1 MDNDHKSDES
11 DLIILAEAAKGRAI
25 DAIYVAKAAK
35 LTANQH
41 LKRAT
46 IAQHFK
52 RILYIQLLMTGRK
65 DVNDLSYLKKPQKVI
80 KYIEGRY
87 SKDNSRQAYLL
98 SITSITKEMEGYD
111 IAYHIYH
118 AHSARLAL
126 KITAELLQQKQ
137 TPKEY
142 YTFNKIR
149 SIIYYTS

>member
-1 MDNDHKSDES
+1 MIEDNTNS
-11 DLIILAEAAKGRAI
+11 LLAKAATGLAV
-25 DAIYVAKAAK
+25 DAIYAAKASK
-35 LTANQH
+35 LTAGQH

-52 RILYIQLLMTGRK
+52 RILHLQTLMTGRK
-65 DVNDLSYLKKPQKVI
+65 NVNDLSYLKKAQKVI
-80 KYIEGRY
+80 RFIEDRY

-98 SITSITKEMEGYD
+98 SIGSILKEMEGYD

-126 KITAELLQQKQ
+126 KITKKLLLQQQ
-137 TPKEY
+137 TPEEY

-149 SIIYYTS
+149 SIINYTS